1 MATNTK
7 AIDNYQRIKFLLNN
21 VDVKKRFQE
30 VLGKKANGFITSITN
45 MMNSNPKL
53 RECDA
58 NSILSSAMV
67 AATLDLP
74 VDPNLGFSWII
85 PYRDK
90 GVYKAQFQIGYKGI
104 IQLAL
109 RTGQYKKIN
118 VISVYE
124 GELVEFNPLTE
135 DIILDFKAKKS
146 NKVIGYAAYFRLIN
160 GFEKMVYWPIEQV
173 VEHAKRYSKSFNNGP
188 WRTDFDEMAK
198 KTVIKNML
206 SKYGILSIDMQTVLK
221 ADQAVI
227 HESKKGIDYE
237 YVDNQEDYEDKSDE
251 DGNIIDVETGEVIE
265 DEPIDDNSIEEDDNP
280 AIEANEEDLPD
291 FLKGDEE

>member
-21 VDVKKRFQE
+21 VDVKKKFQE
-30 VLGKKANGFITSITN
+30 VLGKKANGFIISLTN
-45 MMNSNPKL
+45 MLNSNPKL

-74 VDPNLGFSWII
+74 VDPNLGFSWIV
-85 PYRDK
+85 PYNTK
-90 GVYKAQFQIGYKGI
+90 QGSKAQFQIGYKGI

-118 VISVYE
+118 VIAIHE

-160 GFEKMVYWPIEQV
+160 GFEKMVYWSLEQV
-173 VEHAKRYSKSFNNGP
+173 VEHAKKYSKSYTKGP
-188 WRTDFDEMAK
+188 WKTDFDEMAK

-206 SKYGILSIDMQTVLK
+206 SKYGILSIEMQTVLK

-227 HESKKGIDYE
+227 RESKKGIDYE
-237 YVDNQEDYEDKSDE
+237 YVDNPIKD
-251 DGNIIDVETGEVIE
+251 IDVDTGEMIE
-265 DEPIDDNSIEEDDNP
+265 DESSTDNDYAEGEEDDTP
-280 AIEANEEDLPD
+280 LPDIDEGTLPEFLQEED
-291 FLKGDEE
+291 EEK

>member
-21 VDVKKRFQE
+21 VDVKKKFQE
-30 VLGKKANGFITSITN
+30 VLGKKANGFITSLTN

-74 VDPNLGFSWII
+74 VDPNLGFSWIV
-85 PYRDK
+85 PYNTK
-90 GVYKAQFQIGYKGI
+90 QGYKAQFQIGYKGI

-118 VISVYE
+118 VISIHE

-173 VEHAKRYSKSFNNGP
+173 VEHAKRYSKSFNNGT
-188 WRTDFDEMAK
+188 WKTNFDEMAK

-206 SKYGILSIDMQTVLK
+206 SKYGILSIEMQTVLK

-227 HESKKGIDYE
+227 HESKKGVDYE
-237 YVDNQEDYEDKSDE
+237 YVDNPEPDTE
-251 DGNIIDVETGEVIE
+251 GNNDVIDVNTGEIIE
-265 DEPIDDNSIEEDDNP
+265 DEPSTDNDYVAEEDDTQ
-280 AIEANEEDLPD
+280 LPD
-291 FLKGDEE
+291 MDDAELPEFLKGDEE